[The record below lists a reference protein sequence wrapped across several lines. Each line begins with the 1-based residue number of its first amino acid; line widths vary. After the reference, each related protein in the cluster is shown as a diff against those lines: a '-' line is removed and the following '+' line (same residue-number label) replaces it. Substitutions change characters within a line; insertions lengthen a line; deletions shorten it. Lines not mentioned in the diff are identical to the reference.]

1 MHKAQPVQHHNCKS
15 IQPCRTIATII
26 ATSSGRSHAEG
37 ILAWLQHVE
46 FVPVEDTVLCQHLL
60 EGEGG
65 CPGSIIQAL
74 PAGGGQVQDMG
85 VCQAPLAAVT
95 AAVQP

>member
-1 MHKAQPVQHHNCKS
+1 MAPVHMKLICTKGNQYHHHEF
-15 IQPCRTIATII
+15 P
-26 ATSSGRSHAEG
+26 SHNAALQRG

-46 FVPVEDTVLCQHLL
+46 FVAMEDTVLRQHLP

-74 PAGGGQVQDMG
+74 PAGGGQVQDVG
-85 VCQAPLAAVT
+85 VCQAPLAAIT
-95 AAVQP
+95 AAVQA